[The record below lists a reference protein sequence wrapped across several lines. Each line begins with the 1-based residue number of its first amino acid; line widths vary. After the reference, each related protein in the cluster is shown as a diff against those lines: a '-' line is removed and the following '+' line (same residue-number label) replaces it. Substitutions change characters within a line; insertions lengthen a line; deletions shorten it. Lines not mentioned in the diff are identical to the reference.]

1 MSTVEDDYPCL
12 GVCMID
18 ADGNCIGCGRPSLP
32 EPVLAQVD
40 EAAATDRQVPAAL
53 DTENGAD

>member
-1 MSTVEDDYPCL
+1 LEDDYPCL

-18 ADGNCIGCGRPSLP
+18 ANGYCIGCGRPSPP
-32 EPVLAQVD
+32 EPVLTQVD